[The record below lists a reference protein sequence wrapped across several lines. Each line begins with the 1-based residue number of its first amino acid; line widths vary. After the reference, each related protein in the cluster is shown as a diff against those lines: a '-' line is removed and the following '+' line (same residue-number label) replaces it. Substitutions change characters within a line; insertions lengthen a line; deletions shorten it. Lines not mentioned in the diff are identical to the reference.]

1 VVRASC
7 AFAFAAS
14 GALIACGSAPAP
26 PPDAHVVTVD
36 VHHVEAGQRK
46 TLREDSGAPS
56 PIAPDGDDALTATID
71 TDGFTARERAEWR
84 AYLGELFAPCPDL
97 ATTVS
102 ACILEHRACKK
113 CVRAATVVARL
124 VHDGRSREDVLRI
137 YRARYDPAAPRVIP
151 LDGSPVL
158 GPEGARVTI
167 VELGDYECPSCGKAA
182 PMVERILE
190 AHPKDVRLVYKLL
203 ALRAHP
209 HADAA
214 ARAAIAAGA
223 RGKFWEMHRLL
234 YANQHALEGRDLE
247 RYARSLGLDVARFM
261 IDMRAKAATERLAKD
276 DALADSLGVTHTPSF
291 FVDGRAWS
299 FEEGTLEERV
309 SEALE

>member
-1 VVRASC
+1 MFACSPALKAAPDARVAIVDVRP
-7 AFAFAAS
+7 
-14 GALIACGSAPAP
+14 LGSAP
-26 PPDAHVVTVD
+26 
-36 VHHVEAGQRK
+36 
-46 TLREDSGAPS
+46 TLRLSEDAGPPAMP
-56 PIAPDGDDALTATID
+56 ARDGDDALTAAVD
-71 TDGFTARERAEWR
+71 TGGFTARERAEWR
-84 AYLGELFAPCPDL
+84 RYLGELFAPCPDL

-102 ACILEHRACKK
+102 ACIVERRACKK

-124 VHDGRSREDVLRI
+124 VREGRSREEIESI
-137 YRARYDPAAPRVIP
+137 YRARYDPSAARAIP

-158 GPEGARVTI
+158 GPADARVTI
-167 VELGDYECPSCGKAA
+167 VEVGDYECPSCGRAA
-182 PMVERILE
+182 PIVERVLE

-209 HADAA
+209 HAEAA

-234 YANQHALEGRDLE
+234 YGNQHALEKRDLE
-247 RYARSLGLDVARFM
+247 RYARTLGLDASRFAL
-261 IDMRAKAATERLAKD
+261 DMRAKATTERLAKD

-299 FEEGTLEERV
+299 FDEGTLEDRV